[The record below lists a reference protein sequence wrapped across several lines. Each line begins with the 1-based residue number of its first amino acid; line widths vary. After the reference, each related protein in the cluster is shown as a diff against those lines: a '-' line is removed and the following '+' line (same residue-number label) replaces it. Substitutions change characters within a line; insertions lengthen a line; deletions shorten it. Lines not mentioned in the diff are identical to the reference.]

1 MNALWAR
8 RCKNTWRDGALGTQ
22 GRGLEA
28 DTQNLDL
35 PQPPSWPSPGGLHSE
50 RRGFLLQNDDLI
62 PQKLGAPN
70 SLSSLLGL
78 AGESIHGHFHK
89 RVNSRLTTMHLGLCW
104 HHWPGKTEKVKDESE
119 GSQLPP
125 CGTCSPS
132 FLLFPLK
139 KEILL
144 FLHSKKTFLKCEDI
158 KIYIAQAKKIR
169 KKITPNLKTLGW
181 LSLSDIRLFL
191 ISGKYRLFLD
201 FHLLCP

>member
-8 RCKNTWRDGALGTQ
+8 QCKNTWREGASGTQ

-28 DTQNLDL
+28 DTRNLDL
-35 PQPPSWPSPGGLHSE
+35 PQPPSRPPPGELPSE
-50 RRGFLLQNDDLI
+50 RRGFLLQNDDLV
-62 PQKLGAPN
+62 PEKLRAPN

-78 AGESIHGHFHK
+78 AGESIHSHFHK

-125 CGTCSPS
+125 CGTCSTS

-139 KEILL
+139 REILL
-144 FLHSKKTFLKCEDI
+144 FPHSKRTFLKCEDI
-158 KIYIAQAKKIR
+158 KNIYIAQEKKI
-169 KKITPNLKTLGW
+169 KKK
-181 LSLSDIRLFL
+181 SLLTWKHWDD
-191 ISGKYRLFLD
+191 Y
-201 FHLLCP
+201 H